1 MSDELATTQEIPL
14 DQDDTARETDA
25 IDRDGEPRVSPQ
37 RGAALSVL
45 WWEEDARLPAS

>member
-1 MSDELATTQEIPL
+1 MSDESVLMQEIPL
-14 DQDDTARETDA
+14 DQDDTVRETVA
-25 IDRDGEPRVSPQ
+25 IDRDGEPRVGPH